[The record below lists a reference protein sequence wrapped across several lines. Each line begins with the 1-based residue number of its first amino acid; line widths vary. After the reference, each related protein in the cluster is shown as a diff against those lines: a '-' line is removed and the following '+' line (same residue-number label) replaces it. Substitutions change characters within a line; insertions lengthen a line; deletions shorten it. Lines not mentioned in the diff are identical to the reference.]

1 MNFDQLNFFHSK
13 FIIGH
18 SLFVTHSRHTTGE
31 QNHVNKNIYI
41 SKKKANIHNVYIEL
55 LQTNTTVDLQQ
66 NHINGCCLF
75 VFPVLQHRF

>member
-1 MNFDQLNFFHSK
+1 M
-13 FIIGH
+13 
-18 SLFVTHSRHTTGE
+18 
-31 QNHVNKNIYI
+31 
-41 SKKKANIHNVYIEL
+41 YIEL